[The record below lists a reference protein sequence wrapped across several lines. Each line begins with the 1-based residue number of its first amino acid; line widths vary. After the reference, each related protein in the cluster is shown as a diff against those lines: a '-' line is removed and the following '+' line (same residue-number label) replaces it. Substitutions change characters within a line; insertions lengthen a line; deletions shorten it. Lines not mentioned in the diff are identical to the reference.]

1 MLELGIPSPS
11 IFAMDVVRMEE
22 QLSELLKMVL

>member
-1 MLELGIPSPS
+1 MLELGIPSLS
-11 IFAMDVVRMEE
+11 LFAMAVVRMEE